1 MDQWAKYEKVVILYL
16 YLQGHGHWVNTLALS
31 TEYVLRTGP
40 FDYKPKQCNS
50 ADEMK
55 EVYILKQ

>member
-1 MDQWAKYEKVVILYL
+1 MNQWAEYKKVFIFYL

-40 FDYKPKQCNS
+40 FDYKPKQYNS